1 MKILVP
7 ALAGA
12 LLVAGCVVQ
21 QPSYPAPPP
30 LPAEVIPLPPVSDAP
45 LTWRPGDWVFAGGS
59 YRYDAGRYVPAV
71 GHGRNW
77 MFAHWAV
84 GPQGGMVWVPGG
96 WAG

>member
-21 QPSYPAPPP
+21 QPLGYTAPPP
-30 LPAEVIPLPPVSDAP
+30 LPAEVVPLPPVSDMP

-59 YRYDAGRYVPAV
+59 YRYDAGRYVPAA
-71 GHGRNW
+71 GHSRSW
-77 MFAHWAV
+77 VFAHWAV
-84 GPQGGMVWVPGG
+84 GPQGAVWVPGA